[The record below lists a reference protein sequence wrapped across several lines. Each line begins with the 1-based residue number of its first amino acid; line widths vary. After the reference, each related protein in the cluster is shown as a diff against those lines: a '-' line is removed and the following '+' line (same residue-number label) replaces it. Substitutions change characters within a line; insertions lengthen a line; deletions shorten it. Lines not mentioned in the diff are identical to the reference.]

1 MCLETETL
9 GAAMGDNQV
18 WKRKGKSNFRLDELL
33 LIAQTEARNTRLVK
47 ELQGQ
52 LEAKTRQVQELAKGV
67 VSLTSQLI
75 EREARVQELAKT
87 VQVLF
92 SLKGQT
98 STDHSALP
106 DQQKPGILCKHGQDC
121 YFHKQG
127 TCRYAHLS

>member
-18 WKRKGKSNFRLDELL
+18 WKIKSKSNFRLDELL

-67 VSLTSQLI
+67 VSLTSQLT
-75 EREARVQELAKT
+75 ESEGRVQELAKT
-87 VQVLF
+87 VEVLL
-92 SLKGQT
+92 SLTGQT
-98 STDHSALP
+98 TKDHSALS

-121 YFHKQG
+121 FFHKQG
-127 TCRYAHLS
+127 TCRYTHLS